1 MVISKDVSSGQK
13 ARKKRSL
20 PRECDI
26 EQLYNS
32 SLAEM
37 NNLTCYIT
45 AAYTPEEI
53 TDDGLTLTIGNGE
66 YIGGFY
72 NQPLTQNKAYRVHH
86 GFEGSLEV
94 CKFIEFFSSLCGLPP
109 MYRR

>member
-1 MVISKDVSSGQK
+1 MVISKDSIDGQGV
-13 ARKKRSL
+13 RKKRSL
-20 PRECDI
+20 PGECDI

-32 SLAEM
+32 SFAEM
-37 NNLTCYIT
+37 NNLTCNIT

-53 TDDGLTLTIGNGE
+53 TDEGLTLTIGNGE

-72 NQPLTQNKAYRVHH
+72 NQPLTQNKAYRIHH

-94 CKFIEFFSSLCGLPP
+94 
-109 MYRR
+109 